1 MNAPDDMLHGAA
13 RRPEDDPADA
23 RLDALVRAALER
35 ERMPEGLA
43 ASTLAFVK
51 AQAAEAAEG
60 ADPALD
66 AVTGGAKGPMP
77 ETPAAGATTALK
89 AGQTRPVD
97 GPASDASGDSG
108 DRPCLRLVD
117 GFSSDGTGSAGVP
130 PSGPHASP
138 APRRK
143 ARRRPPLRRFAQLLA
158 ACLVVGAL
166 AAGTFAYAGE
176 TAQVQ
181 LDGGATVE
189 LGLNRWGR
197 VVRADASD
205 DGLDA
210 LVDGLGLVGRSCP
223 DALEA
228 LAGSA
233 EVQQALDGSDG
244 AVTLVATCANA
255 AQLDATLADCEQ
267 AAAGFGHGSCCM
279 AADAETAAAA
289 SEAGMGVA
297 RYAVY
302 LQIAALDPDVSL
314 DECSG
319 MSMRALRDLLA
330 DLEAQAGVDGDG
342 AAADDGCGTG
352 GCPGGGH
359 GRGRGG
365 GSGMGAGRGMGHGAS
380 S

>member
-35 ERMPEGLA
+35 ERIPEGLA

-51 AQAAEAAEG
+51 ARTAVAEG
-60 ADPALD
+60 TA
-66 AVTGGAKGPMP
+66 P
-77 ETPAAGATTALK
+77 ETPTPGTAAGATEVPTPETPVAEAAAALE
-89 AGQTRPVD
+89 A
-97 GPASDASGDSG
+97 
-108 DRPCLRLVD
+108 DRPCLRLV
-117 GFSSDGTGSAGVP
+117 GGSPSAGADGADRAGGP
-130 PSGPHASP
+130 PSNPHRPPAS
-138 APRRK
+138 RVK
-143 ARRRPPLRRFAQLLA
+143 TRRRPPLRRFVQLLA

-189 LGLNRWGR
+189 LGINRWGR

-205 DGLDA
+205 DSLDA

-223 DALEA
+223 DALEV

-233 EVQQALDGSDG
+233 EVQQALDGSGG
-244 AVTLVATCANA
+244 AVTIVATCANA

-302 LQIAALDPDVSL
+302 LEIAALDPDVSL
-314 DECSG
+314 DECRG

-342 AAADDGCGTG
+342 AVADDGCGTE
-352 GCPGGGH
+352 GCAGGGH

-365 GSGMGAGRGMGHGAS
+365 GNGMGAGRGMGRGAS

>member
-13 RRPEDDPADA
+13 RRPEDDPTDA

-35 ERMPEGLA
+35 ERMPKGLA

-51 AQAAEAAEG
+51 ARAAIAEG
-60 ADPALD
+60 AAPD
-66 AVTGGAKGPMP
+66 
-77 ETPAAGATTALK
+77 TPTAGAAAALE
-89 AGQTRPVD
+89 AGQARPVD
-97 GPASDASGDSG
+97 GPASSASGDSG
-108 DRPCLRLVD
+108 GQPCLRLVD
-117 GFSSDGTGSAGVP
+117 IPSSDGTGSAGGP

-314 DECSG
+314 DECRG

-342 AAADDGCGTG
+342 ADDGCGTE

-365 GSGMGAGRGMGHGAS
+365 GNGMGAGRGMGRGAS